1 MSEVE
6 SKSLFVE
13 PQYLVPEWNFA
24 SEVDLCLCLGSLRLT
39 RGQLLVFYCWTFF
52 EAIPNT
58 G

>member
-24 SEVDLCLCLGSLRLT
+24 SEGDLCLCLGSLRLP
-39 RGQLLVFYCWTFF
+39 RGQLLVFLLLD
-52 EAIPNT
+52 ALRSNP
-58 G
+58 